1 MNHEGIGTDENLL
14 WWYGSKLVSRWMSVP
29 VCFGSLLPTQVCG
42 LRTLS
47 LANLPQ
53 SQLSIKMA
61 HIAAYYD
68 AETILMVT
76 V

>member
-1 MNHEGIGTDENLL
+1 MNHEGIGTDDNLL
-14 WWYGSKLVSRWMSVP
+14 WWYGSRLVSRPMSVP
-29 VCFGSLLPTQVCG
+29 ACFGSPLSTQVCG

-47 LANLPQ
+47 LATLPQ
-53 SQLSIKMA
+53 SQLSIKMV

>member
-1 MNHEGIGTDENLL
+1 MKASGLMRTYCGGMAQSWLADGCRFQSALA
-14 WWYGSKLVSRWMSVP
+14 
-29 VCFGSLLPTQVCG
+29 LLPTQVCG

-47 LANLPQ
+47 LANLPR